1 MIKTGVLIPDHAPSE
16 LHSLK
21 KLAAGRFTLVVANLD
36 ELKNANYL
44 MKQAGVTD
52 SVQLAFEMESS
63 GTFLGFSTSHPKSAA
78 AIKSFNAGMALIKKN
93 GTLNKILM
101 TWKSKLSD

>member
-1 MIKTGVLIPDHAPSE
+1 
-16 LHSLK
+16 
-21 KLAAGRFTLVVANLD
+21 
-36 ELKNANYL
+36 
-44 MKQAGVTD
+44 
-52 SVQLAFEMESS
+52 VQLAFEMESS